1 MEDRIYLLVRCT
13 VKTNHKQIHDAIQEF
28 QDGTTLQ
35 VSSTKNVKVL
45 KTEIMKMNT
54 RTSKN

>member
-13 VKTNHKQIHDAIQEF
+13 VKTTHKIIHDAITELQA
-28 QDGTTLQ
+28 GTQLQ

-45 KTEIMKMNT
+45 KTEIIQLNT
-54 RTSKN
+54 KTSKN